1 MIETAVLSDLR
12 YLAPALALVAAA
24 VVALLLHVFLRRRGP
39 RAAGWAALSGVVLA
53 LVLLAAGRA
62 APGPLFAGGIRVDA
76 FALFVQLTVLLATGL
91 AILLAFR
98 FFGAEQC
105 EPGEVYPL
113 FLLAA
118 VGMMTAV
125 TAADLVTLYVSFE
138 LFAVTSYVLAGI
150 FKKDPRSSEAG
161 VKYFFLG
168 TLSSGCMLLGMALV
182 FGLSGETS
190 YAAAGRALAG
200 ANEHIA
206 LAAMILFFAGLFF
219 KAAFIPFHMWAPDIY
234 EGAPTPVAVFLSTA
248 SKAAVLGILIR
259 AMTSLFGGLSAH
271 WLAIFQALA
280 LATMFWGNIAALLQD
295 NIKRLLA
302 YSSIAHAGY
311 LAIGLAAWSEAAR
324 GAVLFYLFV
333 YVFMNAA
340 AFSVVLLARRGQGF
354 NENVAD
360 LRGLVRTSPLAAA
373 SVLVVLLS
381 LTGIPPTAGFMGKYL
396 LFAAAVEKK
405 LYLLAAAGALNSV
418 ISLFYYFRIGR
429 AIFMEEPDAASAAP
443 QATWSVRAVMVVAAL
458 VLLLA
463 GLWPSRLLELAG
475 VSTLWP

>member
-1 MIETAVLSDLR
+1 MQIAALKDLKSLLPVLV
-12 YLAPALALVAAA
+12 LVGAA
-24 VVALLLHVFLRRRGP
+24 VVSLLIHVFLRRRGP
-39 RAAGWAALSGVVLA
+39 RGAGWVALFGVAFA
-53 LVLLAAGRA
+53 LVLLAAGPS
-62 APGPLFAGGIRVDA
+62 APGLLFAGVLQADPFAA
-76 FALFVQLTVLLATGL
+76 FIQMTVLLATAL
-91 AILLAFR
+91 ALVLGFR
-98 FFGAEQC
+98 FFGAERH

-113 FLLAA
+113 FLLATA
-118 VGMMTAV
+118 GMMVAV
-125 TAADLVTLYVSFE
+125 AATDLVTLYVSFE
-138 LFAVTSYVLAGI
+138 LFAVSSYILAGI
-150 FKKDPRSSEAG
+150 FKPDRRSAEAG
-161 VKYFFLG
+161 IKYFFLG

-182 FGLSGETS
+182 FGLSGETT
-190 YAAAGRALAG
+190 YAGIARVVAA

-259 AMTSLFGGLSAH
+259 AMTSIFGDLSSH

-295 NIKRLLA
+295 NIKRMMA

-311 LAIGLAAWSEAAR
+311 LAIGLAAWGEAAR
-324 GAVLFYLFV
+324 DAVLFYLFL

-340 AFSVVLLARRGQGF
+340 AFSLVLLARREPGF
-354 NENVAD
+354 AEKVAD

-396 LFAAAVEKK
+396 LLAAAVEKK
-405 LYLLAAAGALNSV
+405 LYVLAAAGALNSV

-429 AIFMEEPDAASAAP
+429 AIFMEEPEDASPARSTAWTV
-443 QATWSVRAVMVVAAL
+443 QAVLVVSAL
-458 VLLLA
+458 VLLVF
-463 GLWPSRLLELAG
+463 GLWPSALAELAG
-475 VSTLWP
+475 LSALGP